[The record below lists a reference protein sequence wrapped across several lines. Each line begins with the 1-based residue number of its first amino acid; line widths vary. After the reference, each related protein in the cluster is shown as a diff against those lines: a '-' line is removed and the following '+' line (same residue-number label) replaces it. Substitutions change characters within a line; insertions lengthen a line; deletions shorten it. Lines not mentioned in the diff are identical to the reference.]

1 MPNRNNH
8 AVAQAVHDLGS
19 AIWFGGATMGAVG
32 VNKSGRDLSQ
42 GIDRIRVAKSGWARF
57 GPVEWAGIGATML
70 AGLQLSR
77 SSAGRLAMQ
86 RPFRAV
92 GAAKAGITAAGALAT
107 AYAAY
112 CGAKVSSLAEQAHER
127 GEQVEVEDAT
137 TPTSHTSEK
146 IATWQRQQQVLQ
158 YAVPVL
164 AGTNIALGSYLAGSY
179 RPGPTVKQRIRTLRR
194 G

>member
-1 MPNRNNH
+1 MHNRNNH

-19 AIWFGGATMGAVG
+19 AMWFGGATMGVVG

-42 GIDRIRVAKSGWARF
+42 GIDRIRVAKSGWSRF
-57 GPVEWAGIGATML
+57 GPLEWAGIGATML
-70 AGLQLSR
+70 AGAQLSR

-86 RPFRAV
+86 RSFRAA
-92 GAAKAGITAAGALAT
+92 GAAKAGVTAIGALAT

-112 CGAKVSSLAEQAHER
+112 CGAKVASLAEQAHER
-127 GEQVEVEDAT
+127 GEQVEVADAT
-137 TPTSHTSEK
+137 TPTSHTSDK
-146 IATWQRQQQVLQ
+146 IAGWQRQQQMIQ

-179 RPGPTVKQRIRTLRR
+179 RPGTTVKEMLRTLRR